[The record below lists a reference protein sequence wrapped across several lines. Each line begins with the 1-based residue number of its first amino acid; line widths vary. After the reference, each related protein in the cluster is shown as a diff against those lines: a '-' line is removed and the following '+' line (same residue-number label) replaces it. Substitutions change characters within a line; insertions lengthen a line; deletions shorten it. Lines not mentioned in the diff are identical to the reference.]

1 MISTILGVSGRA
13 ILRAIIA
20 GESDPHKLSELGS
33 SRLKAT
39 EQELSAALEG
49 YVTDHHRFLLSF
61 HLNHIEQLEASV
73 SALESRITESLR
85 PFRSAIELLVTIPGI
100 SEATAAILVAEIGPD
115 VSAFPT
121 AGHLRSWAGLCPRLH
136 ESAGKRFS
144 QKTRKGAPWLK
155 TALVQAA
162 WAASRKRD
170 SYLRAQFFRLKSR
183 RGPKKAVVAV
193 AASIITAVYYMLHNE
208 IPYRELGAD
217 YFHQRDK
224 EQLTIRMT
232 RRLREL
238 GFDVT
243 LTPLANATP

>member
-1 MISTILGVSGRA
+1 MCRLSQRPGTFALGPVCAHSFMRVPVNA
-13 ILRAIIA
+13 FLRKPAK
-20 GESDPHKLSELGS
+20 GLHGS
-33 SRLKAT
+33 
-39 EQELSAALEG
+39 
-49 YVTDHHRFLLSF
+49 
-61 HLNHIEQLEASV
+61 
-73 SALESRITESLR
+73 
-85 PFRSAIELLVTIPGI
+85 
-100 SEATAAILVAEIGPD
+100 
-115 VSAFPT
+115 
-121 AGHLRSWAGLCPRLH
+121 
-136 ESAGKRFS
+136 
-144 QKTRKGAPWLK
+144 K

-183 RGPKKAVVAV
+183 RGPNKAVVAV

-224 EQLTIRMT
+224 QQLTNRMT

>member
-1 MISTILGVSGRA
+1 MRST
-13 ILRAIIA
+13 
-20 GESDPHKLSELGS
+20 
-33 SRLKAT
+33 
-39 EQELSAALEG
+39 
-49 YVTDHHRFLLSF
+49 
-61 HLNHIEQLEASV
+61 
-73 SALESRITESLR
+73 
-85 PFRSAIELLVTIPGI
+85 
-100 SEATAAILVAEIGPD
+100 
-115 VSAFPT
+115 
-121 AGHLRSWAGLCPRLH
+121 
-136 ESAGKRFS
+136 
-144 QKTRKGAPWLK
+144 APWLK

-193 AASIITAVYYMLHNE
+193 VASIITAVYYMLHNE

-224 EQLTIRMT
+224 DQLTKRMT
-232 RRLREL
+232 RCLREL

>member
-1 MISTILGVSGRA
+1 MSRHSQRPDTFALGPVYAHGFMRVPVNA
-13 ILRAIIA
+13 FLRKPAK
-20 GESDPHKLSELGS
+20 GLHGS
-33 SRLKAT
+33 RP
-39 EQELSAALEG
+39 
-49 YVTDHHRFLLSF
+49 LLSKP
-61 HLNHIEQLEASV
+61 LG
-73 SALESRITESLR
+73 R
-85 PFRSAIELLVTIPGI
+85 
-100 SEATAAILVAEIGPD
+100 
-115 VSAFPT
+115 
-121 AGHLRSWAGLCPRLH
+121 
-136 ESAGKRFS
+136 
-144 QKTRKGAPWLK
+144 
-155 TALVQAA
+155 QAA

-183 RGPKKAVVAV
+183 RGSKKAVVAV